1 MTNGDIDMIATSAND
16 IKRLREE
23 TSCGVIDCKKALE
36 ESNGDFNKAKEFL
49 RKRGLEMA
57 AKKSDRVAKE
67 GRVETYIH
75 NGNKIGV
82 LVEVNC
88 ETDFVARSEDFCKFA
103 REVALHIAASN
114 PKYIKKEDVPADILS
129 READQEAFIKANCL
143 LAQPFVKDP
152 SKSIQDLLNELVA
165 KIGENTVVSH
175 FARFKVG
182 E

>member
-1 MTNGDIDMIATSAND
+1 MMATTADD

-36 ESNGDFNKAKEFL
+36 AAEGDFIKAKELL

-67 GRVETYIH
+67 GRVEMYIH
-75 NGNKIGV
+75 NGYKIGV

-88 ETDFVARSEDFCKFA
+88 ETDFVARSEDFCKFT
-103 REVALHIAASN
+103 RDVALHIAAVS
-114 PKYIKKEDVPADILS
+114 PKYIKKEDVSEDILS
-129 READQEAFIKANCL
+129 KEADKEAYIKANCL
-143 LAQPFVKDP
+143 LAQAYVKDP
-152 SKSIQDLLNELVA
+152 GKSIQDLLNELVA
-165 KIGENTVVSH
+165 KIGENIIVSR
-175 FARFKVG
+175 FARYKVG

>member
-1 MTNGDIDMIATSAND
+1 MMATTADD

-36 ESNGDFNKAKEFL
+36 ESKGDFNKAKEHL

-57 AKKSDRVAKE
+57 AKKSDRLAKE
-67 GRVETYIH
+67 GRVEAYIH

-82 LVEVNC
+82 VVEVNC
-88 ETDFVARSEDFCKFA
+88 ETDFVARNEDFIKFT
-103 REVALHIAASN
+103 RDLALHIAAVS
-114 PKYIKKEDVPADILS
+114 PKYIKKEDVPADVLAK
-129 READQEAFIKANCL
+129 EADKEAYYKANCL
-143 LAQPFVKDP
+143 LAQAYVKDP

-165 KIGENTVVSH
+165 KIGENIIVG
-175 FARFKVG
+175 RFNRYKVG

>member
-1 MTNGDIDMIATSAND
+1 MMATADD

-36 ESNGDFNKAKEFL
+36 EAKGDFNKAKEYL

-67 GRVETYIH
+67 GRVESYIH

-82 LVEVNC
+82 VVEVNC
-88 ETDFVARSEDFCKFA
+88 ETDFVARNEDFCRFTRDLA
-103 REVALHIAASN
+103 MHITASN
-114 PKYIKKEDVPADILS
+114 PKYIKKEDVPADVLNK
-129 READQEAFIKANCL
+129 EHDKEAFIKANCL
-143 LAQPFVKDP
+143 LSQAYIKDQG
-152 SKSIQDLLNELVA
+152 KSIQDLLNELVA
-165 KIGENTVVSH
+165 KIGENTVVS
-175 FARFKVG
+175 RFVRYKVG

>member
-1 MTNGDIDMIATSAND
+1 MIATTASD

-36 ESNGDFNKAKEFL
+36 EAKGDFAKAKELL

-57 AKKSDRVAKE
+57 SKKSDRVAKE
-67 GRVETYIH
+67 GRVEAYIH

-88 ETDFVARSEDFCKFA
+88 ETDFVARSEDFCKFT
-103 REVALHIAASN
+103 RDLALHIAAVN
-114 PKYIKKEDVPADILS
+114 PKFIKKEEIPADILAK
-129 READQEAFIKANCL
+129 EADQEAYIKANCL
-143 LAQPFVKDP
+143 LSQAYVKDP
-152 SKSIQDLLNELVA
+152 GKNIQDLLNELVS

-175 FARFKVG
+175 FVRFKVG

>member
-1 MTNGDIDMIATSAND
+1 MLATTADD

-36 ESNGDFNKAKEFL
+36 EAKGDFAKAKDLL

-57 AKKSDRVAKE
+57 AKKSDRLAKE
-67 GRVETYIH
+67 GRVEAYIH

-82 LVEVNC
+82 VVEVNC
-88 ETDFVARSEDFCKFA
+88 ETDFVARNEDFCKFS
-103 REVALHIAASN
+103 REVAMHIAAMS
-114 PKYIKKEDVPADILS
+114 PKYLKKEDVPADVLAK
-129 READQEAFIKANCL
+129 EADKDAFIKANCL
-143 LAQPFVKDP
+143 LSQPFVKEA

-165 KIGENTVVSH
+165 KIGENIMVG
-175 FARFKVG
+175 RFIRYKVG